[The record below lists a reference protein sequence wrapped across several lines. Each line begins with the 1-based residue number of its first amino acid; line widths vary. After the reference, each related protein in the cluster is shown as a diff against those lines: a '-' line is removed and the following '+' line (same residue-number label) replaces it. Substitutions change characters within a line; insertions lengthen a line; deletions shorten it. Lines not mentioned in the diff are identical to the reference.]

1 MVGTIIVVI
10 SYLLEPV
17 QNFLYR
23 RKKIAEYARLE
34 WATTDSLQ
42 LQRAAYQ
49 GIGSGTWTGCL
60 DVVPMTESGELMGD
74 LPHSYHT
81 GTGSSCTDQAKLSV
95 QKLNPAPMSP
105 PSTGEASEESNQPAV
120 ENDERCVSSAEQESV
135 PIDSPHATEQGT
147 YSSVSTPTVA
157 RMPPLTPALPPTQ
170 NNEGS
175 EPREAHVHN
184 SCLSGLEPERHLPG
198 NLGAS

>member
-1 MVGTIIVVI
+1 MVGTVIVVI
-10 SYLLEPV
+10 SYSLEPV

-81 GTGSSCTDQAKLSV
+81 RTGSSCADQAKLDV
-95 QKLNPAPMSP
+95 QKPNLAPM
-105 PSTGEASEESNQPAV
+105 SEESNQSAV
-120 ENDERCVSSAEQESV
+120 ENDGRCVRSAEQQSV
-135 PIDSPHATEQGT
+135 PIVSPHATEQGT
-147 YSSVSTPTVA
+147 DSSVSTPTVA
-157 RMPPLTPALPPTQ
+157 RTPPLTPALPPTQ
-170 NNEGS
+170 NNEVS
-175 EPREAHVHN
+175 EPREAHEDN
-184 SCLSGLEPERHLPG
+184 FCLLELEPERHLPG
-198 NLGAS
+198 NLGAI